1 MRAKLLEG
9 TFRPDVGHS
18 IEREHY
24 VEPKLMG
31 LASGRFD
38 ADAGGHPAG
47 HDMRDA
53 GKRAA
58 SGAAKFRLSRIQAR

>member
-31 LASGRFD
+31 LASG
-38 ADAGGHPAG
+38 
-47 HDMRDA
+47 
-53 GKRAA
+53 
-58 SGAAKFRLSRIQAR
+58 